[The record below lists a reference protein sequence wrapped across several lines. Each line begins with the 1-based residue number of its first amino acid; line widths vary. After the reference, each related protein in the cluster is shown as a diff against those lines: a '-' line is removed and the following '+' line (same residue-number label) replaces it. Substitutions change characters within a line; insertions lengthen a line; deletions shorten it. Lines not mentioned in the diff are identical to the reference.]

1 MSILERELKLDLAAE
16 FDSEGLVGSMGDWT
30 FERGDSLRFDGT
42 YYDTPGLRL
51 LRAGMSLRYRDGWL
65 VKLPQ
70 PTDRPELMQRME
82 VPLEGRPGQLP
93 VEALDL
99 VRSAARDC
107 ALVPVAM
114 LSTRRQV
121 FVVRD
126 HSGTS
131 LAEVTYDQVTA
142 DVDGVLVPFRELE
155 VELGADADLEALEPI
170 VTRLRELG
178 GGSFLNLPKVARAL
192 EIEGRPDP
200 EVVVAEVGQS
210 STAGELVQAAIAR
223 SVRRFLEHAPAVV
236 LDEDPEGVHQAR
248 VATRRLRS
256 DLRVFRPFLDRSWA
270 DGLRSDLRWL
280 TDVLGGVRD
289 LDVMGERFTEML
301 PSVPTPELESAQ
313 EILAA
318 LQEERAAAV
327 TAVIEA
333 FREPF
338 YVDLLDRLVDAAA
351 GPPMRAEANAI
362 APGRLIELT
371 RKPWKK
377 LRRAVDALPE
387 KPSPDELHRLRI
399 RTKRARY
406 AAEAVADLGG
416 ESAELF
422 SVALEELQDVLGEHQ
437 DAVVAARWLRGLEQ
451 HLALA
456 AGELIGFEIERANRS
471 AEDWRDIWRSLN
483 RPELTAWL
491 G

>member
-1 MSILERELKLDLAAE
+1 MSILERELKLDLDAE
-16 FDSEGLVGSMGDWT
+16 FDSDGLVGALGDWT
-30 FERGDSLRFDGT
+30 VERGDSLRLDGT
-42 YYDTPGLRL
+42 YYDTPDLRL

-82 VPLEGRPGQLP
+82 VPLEGGPDQLP
-93 VEALDL
+93 LQALDL

-114 LSTRRQV
+114 LSTRREV

-126 HSGTS
+126 NSGTS
-131 LAEVTYDQVTA
+131 LAEVTYDQVAA
-142 DVDGVLVPFRELE
+142 DVDGERVPFRELE
-155 VELGADADLEALEPI
+155 VELGADADPEALEPI
-170 VTRLRELG
+170 VARLRKLG
-178 GGSFLNLPKVARAL
+178 GGSVLNLPKVARAL
-192 EIEGRPDP
+192 GIGGRPAP
-200 EVVVAEVGQS
+200 EVIVAEVGHS

-223 SVRRFLEHAPAVV
+223 SVRRYLEHAPAVV

-256 DLRVFRPFLDRSWA
+256 DLRVFRAFLKRSWA

-280 TDVLGGVRD
+280 TDVLGEVRD
-289 LDVMGERFTEML
+289 LDVLGERLTEIL
-301 PSVPTPELESAQ
+301 PLVPTPELESAQ
-313 EILAA
+313 EILTK
-318 LQEERAAAV
+318 LQGERAAAV
-327 TAVIEA
+327 AVAIEA

-338 YVDLLDRLVDAAA
+338 YLDLLDRLVDAAA
-351 GPPMRAEANAI
+351 GPPLRAEANAI
-362 APGRLIELT
+362 APERLIEMT
-371 RKPWKK
+371 RKPWRK
-377 LRRAVDALPE
+377 LRRAVDSLPDN
-387 KPSPDELHRLRI
+387 PSPHELHRLRI

-416 ESAELF
+416 ESAERF
-422 SVALEELQDVLGEHQ
+422 SLALEELQDVLGEHQ
-437 DAVVAARWLRGLEQ
+437 DAVVAARWLRALEPRY
-451 HLALA
+451 ALA
-456 AGELIGFEIERANRS
+456 GGELIGFEIARAKLA
-471 AEDWRDIWRSLN
+471 AEGWRDTWRSLT